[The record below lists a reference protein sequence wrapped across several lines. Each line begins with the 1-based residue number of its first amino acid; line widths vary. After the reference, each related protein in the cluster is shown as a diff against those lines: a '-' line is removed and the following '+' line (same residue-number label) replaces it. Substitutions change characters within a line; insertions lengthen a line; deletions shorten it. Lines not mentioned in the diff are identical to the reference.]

1 MEGHRWRLH
10 LVVRKADREGRFRLM
25 ASDTFN
31 SCSVFFLANDAKIGK
46 ENNLSLR
53 KFFTSAWVPI

>member
-10 LVVRKADREGRFRLM
+10 LVVRKADQEGRFRLI

-31 SCSVFFLANDAKIGK
+31 SCSVFFLANDANIRK

-53 KFFTSAWVPI
+53 KVLTSAWLPI